1 MPVTIQVPETG
12 AATPGCISAKG
23 AREFNT
29 MNKYKEARNK
39 GGRYL
44 LKQLH
49 VDGSIGDKTVGDYYK

>member
-1 MPVTIQVPETG
+1 
-12 AATPGCISAKG
+12 TPGCISAKG